1 MRRIA
6 VIPVSQGS
14 LLRTGGCSVL
24 GTELGLGDAC
34 AHDARGGCATRDDV
48 AHLVDDL
55 GAAPLLVRERL
66 HPALALPALDE
77 LHVGRRAALR
87 VVPRE
92 EVDAERVAVEA
103 REGDEL
109 PAEAHLGK
117 VPDEGLHLRVGHAGR
132 VPVEGGAEVVGQ
144 HLVGHGRADLCGEL
158 RSLAQDRLP
167 GLHPD
172 AVRVGGEGDGTLDAV
187 VGGALDAVVAFHGAG
202 HIPVEEDIAGAK
214 ARGGR
219 PHLVQGHLQRVLQ
232 PLAGVDTLRLQH
244 RCHSIR
250 VGHAAGAVL
259 PFLVRALADR
269 LVQRLDALLRGAL
282 DVGVVNGVD
291 VGVDHRG
298 SLGVRA
304 SNKDQA
310 RVEDVRLQ
318 PACDEALDVLPRGD
332 EDLAAHVAALLG
344 ARLLVL
350 DVDASRTRLDEHLR
364 QLHDSGESAMAGVG
378 IGDDGV
384 EEVHHR
390 GRGPLL
396 GRPAAA
402 LLVLLPVVELLRP
415 EELVHLV
422 RHRVV
427 RVVGHVRPW
436 LVGGRGR

>member
-55 GAAPLLVRERL
+55 GAAPLLVGDGL
-66 HPALALPALDE
+66 DAVLALQPLDE
-77 LHVGRRAALR
+77 LHVGRGAVHAIVLGK
-87 VVPRE
+87 VVN
-92 EVDAERVAVEA
+92 AQGVAMEA
-103 REGDEL
+103 GQGDEL
-109 PAEAHLGK
+109 PAIAQLAE
-117 VPDEGLHLRVGHAGR
+117 VPDERLHLGLGHAGG
-132 VPVEGGAEVVGQ
+132 VPVEGRAQVVGE
-144 HLVGHGRADLCGEL
+144 HLVRPHSLDAVCEL
-158 RSLAQDRLP
+158 RGLLDRWL
-167 GLHPD
+167 GRLHPD
-172 AVRVGGEGDGTLDAV
+172 QVGLRRHGVRPHDAEVRAALDPVEALH
-187 VGGALDAVVAFHGAG
+187 GSGAL
-202 HIPVEEDIAGAK
+202 PVEEDVAEAGL
-214 ARGGR
+214 GGR
-219 PHLVQGHLQRVLQ
+219 VLHALERHLPRVREPLLGVGALGLHGLGNGVGEGHATGALLPVHLSLGHDG
-232 PLAGVDTLRLQH
+232 LAEGLDTLHGR
-244 RCHSIR
+244 
-250 VGHAAGAVL
+250 
-259 PFLVRALADR
+259 
-269 LVQRLDALLRGAL
+269 AL
-282 DVGVVNGVD
+282 DVVVVPGVV
-291 VGVDHRG
+291 VGVHHAG
-298 SLGVRA
+298 GLGVRPA
-304 SNKDQA
+304 HDDE
-310 RVEDVRLQ
+310 RGVEDVRLQ
-318 PACDEALDVLPRGD
+318 PRGDEALDLLAGGD
-332 EDLAAHVAALLG
+332 QHLAAHVPALLG
-344 ARLLVL
+344 TRLLVL